1 MRPPPRDPNLDM
13 LLDLDGEVL
22 VIDPAGEHW
31 VRFRVKRV
39 PPTLE
44 QPQGLKYALTLHGP
58 GGTRLVGFDNAHP
71 VRSAAGP
78 AGRRRLPHDHRH
90 LHRTIRPYE
99 YRDAAQLL
107 ADFWTEVEAV
117 LEERGVMP

>member
-1 MRPPPRDPNLDM
+1 M

-22 VIDPAGEHW
+22 VIDPAGEPW

-44 QPQGLKYALTLHGP
+44 KPQGLKYALTLHGP
-58 GGTRLVGFDNAHP
+58 GGTRLAGLDNAHP
-71 VRSAAGP
+71 VASAAGP
-78 AGRRRLPHDHRH
+78 AGRRRLAHDHRH
-90 LHRTIRPYE
+90 RHRTIRPYE

-117 LEERGVMP
+117 LAESGVTP